1 MTATKKKIATIPAH
15 RIDVVKEKGT
25 RVKNGFN
32 YQEVIDGPRSRNVI
46 HKGVGYDTYTQAL
59 RAAKRATNRLL
70 DQLPVYYNGILKF
83 TPTDAA
89 ERLGRYLDKLKAGKK
104 K

>member
-1 MTATKKKIATIPAH
+1 MAKATKKKIETIPAH
-15 RIDVVKEKGT
+15 RIDVVKEKGS

-32 YQEVIDGPRSRNVI
+32 YQEVIHGKKKKNTI

-83 TPTDAA
+83 TPADAA
-89 ERLGRYLDKLKAGKK
+89 DRLGKYLDKLKAKK
-104 K
+104 

>member
-1 MTATKKKIATIPAH
+1 MAKATKKKIEIPAH
-15 RIDVVKEKGT
+15 RIDVIKEKGS

-32 YQEVIDGPRSRNVI
+32 YQEVIHGKKKKNTI

-70 DQLPVYYNGILKF
+70 DHLPVYYNGVLKF

-89 ERLGRYLDKLKAGKK
+89 ERLGRYLNSLKAKK